1 VISSL
6 DALIFFKS
14 LFMFLKKFIYVNWGN
29 VPNTEFEF
37 GPINLFSGGNGS
49 GKTTAADAIQTV
61 MTAAHDNLFH
71 FNPGQDESSQ
81 RGRGGKLVRTL
92 ASYVLGCDD
101 GAYSRPQGCDS
112 YLAAVFHPTQGE
124 SSEPFT
130 ALIGMR
136 AFVET
141 AGQGASQQK
150 VARLDDCHFYI
161 LNDVSLSLKDLL
173 KEEKTHKYVVPLD
186 KIYAGLRR
194 QFGQEQVEK
203 YDKKKSYLC
212 RLYGVLRG
220 RKDAVSEREAMNAAR
235 AFSRFMAYKPIK
247 GIDEFVA
254 NEVLEF
260 RDLGEAI
267 RTVSAMLKRIH
278 TMESDARQL
287 REAIERM
294 ATGRT
299 LSDNFISN
307 WLEQQLLYYS
317 VAKRR
322 FGDCQALYLEAKR
335 KQQLLRE
342 VSAGHVQSLAL
353 CEARRE
359 EINQLILAA
368 TARRL
373 GVPALRDKD
382 QLEHEKVAQ
391 EKTIHQQVPEL
402 LKQDQQLQTN
412 ISAAQQ
418 FVQALKN
425 TSIGLEIPA
434 FKDAHLQQ
442 LAKSLAAEVE
452 QINVHQLLNRDWID
466 VGSLATHLETVSA
479 QQKNHNLFVH
489 SLFALDASS
498 ASVHQGVKINLR
510 DQLAQERDKRRAT
523 CDRLQKAIEVKRR
536 EIQTLEAHQV
546 NYPPFVRA
554 ALEAIAQQCS
564 KADVRV
570 LCDYISVTDPEWQAA
585 IEGYIGAA
593 RFGIIVAPE
602 YEAEAIAIVRNMSGQ
617 ANRARIIQGEKARKD
632 LERSGNYPENSI
644 IDVMSFSHA
653 TAEAYVT
660 ASYANVQRVE
670 NANELRNTR
679 RGITKD
685 AMGSGNYAMF
695 RCDMSD
701 TDLVFGQAARERAL
715 GAKRNEFH
723 ELNVEWQAATDYVNE
738 TQELLLAI
746 DKLKPLVY
754 AESLQT
760 MLAAQDRIAAID
772 LSLQQLDL
780 SDTKALDDE
789 LEELKKRLQE
799 QQAIFK
805 DINNTQVDCR
815 AELKNADSHCTKLDA
830 EQEKTLAVV
839 DECEANLQ
847 SIVGLWPEFS
857 VDERLQAADEL
868 ISQHSVSYFENN
880 LNSVNAEL
888 KTILHKLQS
897 AVMQHNQF
905 CQNADAILFNI
916 DYLDELGSANFRL
929 VCDMRRQF
937 DSLYNRDKNHILA
950 QRHQEIESLRLSFNN
965 AFVSNLCHSIYQAIN
980 DGKKTLEE
988 LNKELEHH
996 RFGADRER
1004 FRFDWEWVPEFK
1016 EYWQFFKAVIDS
1028 PTIGNGET
1036 LFNMDL
1042 DEKHQK
1048 VRERLMSMLLDED
1061 EQKALR
1067 DLTRIA
1073 DYRNYRRYEIYKEPE
1088 GKTPIALSQYGTGS
1102 GGQLETPAYIIR
1114 SAAITS
1120 AFRFNEGNS
1129 HLRMVL
1135 VDEAFSKMDEHRS
1148 REVINYLTESLGLQL
1163 NFIMPSSKSGPFM
1176 DLISNQ
1182 FVFSKCPTSEP
1193 VGELKTRVVLD
1204 RQVCDQEKIIKLM
1217 ANHRRTIRQQ
1227 ASLDFMREVE

>member
-1 VISSL
+1 
-6 DALIFFKS
+6 
-14 LFMFLKKFIYVNWGN
+14 MFLKKFIYVNWGN
-29 VPNTEFEF
+29 VPNTEFDF

-49 GKTTAADAIQTV
+49 GKTTAADAIQTI

-101 GAYSRPQGCDS
+101 GAYSRPQGCDG

-141 AGQGASQQK
+141 AGQGANQQR

-161 LNDVSLSLKDLL
+161 LNDVELSLKDLL
-173 KEEKTHKYVVPLD
+173 KEEKSHKYVLPLD
-186 KIYAGLRR
+186 RLYASLRR
-194 QFGQEQVEK
+194 QFGQDQVEK

-212 RLYGVLRG
+212 RFYGALRG

-278 TMESDARQL
+278 TMESDARNL

-294 ATGRT
+294 ATGRG
-299 LSDNFISN
+299 LSDNFIAG
-307 WLEQQLLYYS
+307 WLEQQVLHYS

-322 FGDCQALYLEAKR
+322 FGDCQAQYLEAKR

-342 VSAGHVQSLAL
+342 VAAGHTQSLAL
-353 CEARRE
+353 CETRRE

-382 QLEHEKVAQ
+382 QLEQEKIAQ
-391 EKTIHQQVPEL
+391 EKLIHNYVPEL

-412 ISAAQQ
+412 VDVARQC
-418 FVQALKN
+418 VQALRN

-434 FKDAHLQQ
+434 FKDNHLHQ
-442 LAKSLAAEVE
+442 LAKSLAADVE
-452 QINVHQLLNRDWID
+452 PIDIHQLLNRDWID
-466 VGSLATHLETVSA
+466 ISSLATHLESVVE

-498 ASVHQGVKINLR
+498 AMVHQGVKINLR
-510 DQLAQERDKRRAT
+510 DQLAQERDKRRSS
-523 CDRLQKAIEVKRR
+523 CERLQKAIEAKRR

-546 NYPPFVRA
+546 NYPPFVRS
-554 ALEAIAQQCS
+554 ALEAISAQCP
-564 KADVRV
+564 KADARV
-570 LCDYISVTDPEWQAA
+570 LCDYVSVTDREWQAA

-602 YEAEAIAIVRNMSGQ
+602 YEAEAIKVVRNLSGQ
-617 ANRARIIQGEKARKD
+617 ANRARIIQGDKARKD

-644 IDVMSFSHA
+644 IEIMSFSHA
-653 TAEAYVT
+653 TAEAYLT
-660 ASYANVQRVE
+660 ASYANVQRVD

-695 RCDMSD
+695 RCDMADS
-701 TDLVFGQAARERAL
+701 DLVFGQGARERAL
-715 GAKRNEFH
+715 TAKRNEFH
-723 ELNVEWQAATDYVNE
+723 ELNVEWNSATEYVNE
-738 TQELLLAI
+738 TQQLLIAI

-754 AESLQT
+754 ADALQA
-760 MLAAQDRIAAID
+760 MLAAQDRIAAIEV
-772 LSLQQLDL
+772 SLHQLDL

-789 LEELKKRLQE
+789 LNELKARLLE
-799 QQAIFK
+799 QQKIFTE
-805 DINNTQVDCR
+805 INNAQVDCR
-815 AELKNADSHCTKLDA
+815 AELKNADAHCHKLDS

-839 DECEANLQ
+839 DDCEANLQ
-847 SIVGLWPEFS
+847 AIAGLWPDFS
-857 VDERLQAADEL
+857 ADERLQAADEN
-868 ISQHSVSYFENN
+868 ISQHSLSYFENN
-880 LNSVNAEL
+880 LATVNAEL
-888 KTILHKLQS
+888 KTILHRLQH

-905 CQNADAILFNI
+905 CQSADAILFNI
-916 DYLDELGSANFRL
+916 DYVNELGNANFRH

-937 DSLYNRDKNHILA
+937 DALYNRDKNHILA
-950 QRHQEIESLRLSFNN
+950 QRHQEIESLRTSFNN

-980 DGKKTLEE
+980 DGKRTLEE

-1004 FRFDWEWVPEFK
+1004 FRFGWEWVPEFK
-1016 EYWQFFKAVIDS
+1016 EYWQFFKAVMDS
-1028 PTIGNGET
+1028 PNLGEGET
-1036 LFNMDL
+1036 LFNMKL
-1042 DEKHQK
+1042 DEKHQR

-1067 DLTRIA
+1067 ELTRIA

-1088 GKTPIALSQYGTGS
+1088 GKAPIALSQYGTGS

-1182 FVFSKCPTSEP
+1182 FVFSKCPTAEP

-1204 RQVCDQEKIIKLM
+1204 RQVCDKEKIAKLM
-1217 ANHRRTIRQQ
+1217 ANHRRAIRQQ
-1227 ASLDFMREVE
+1227 ASLDFMIEVEGA